1 MKAELCDPPPS
12 YLPLY
17 SQATRGTSCLRLER
31 LRSAVAPSAT
41 TSMIHEHARP
51 QIRLHFLSV
60 PSSPLQGYDES
71 YTETAYESYDSYY
84 SQPQA

>member
-1 MKAELCDPPPS
+1 MKAELCDPAPS

-17 SQATRGTSCLRLER
+17 SQATRRTSRLRLER
-31 LRSAVAPSAT
+31 LRLAVAPSAT

-51 QIRLHFLSV
+51 EIQLHFLSV
-60 PSSPLQGYDES
+60 PSPLQGYDES